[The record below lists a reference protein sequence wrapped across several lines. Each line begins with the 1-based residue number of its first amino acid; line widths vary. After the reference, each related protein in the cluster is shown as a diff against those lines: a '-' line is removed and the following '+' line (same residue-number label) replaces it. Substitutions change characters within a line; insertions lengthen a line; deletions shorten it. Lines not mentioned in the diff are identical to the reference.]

1 MTRNLVPRGVFWS
14 AMSDIETES
23 EEELIEQA
31 YHFKTTGNSGGS
43 RGGVGGVATPPF
55 RPVMNT
61 FTNRKFRTKEK
72 DY

>member
-31 YHFKTTGNSGGS
+31 YHFKTTGKYPERCTANKK
-43 RGGVGGVATPPF
+43 RDA
-55 RPVMNT
+55 
-61 FTNRKFRTKEK
+61 
-72 DY
+72 